1 MAYGRAR
8 GGPMKIRGI
17 CCVFAIALFAALA
30 ALPKS
35 ADAQDL
41 LSGHIGVA
49 TPIVTYTASNG
60 TSNTTTIGNNF
71 NILFPFGIG
80 VQPQSSPVV
89 FDFEFDP
96 TINPSTRTDTLTV
109 QPGVIVPLQ
118 YGWAVGMRAAFDI
131 NQNSVGFTP
140 LVNKKFPFFPASI
153 QLVSGRR
160 RAGAVPS
167 ATKWGRRYLC
177 GLYPAYRFGVLNVS
191 SRRSL
196 AMSRPGSI
204 SLENYR
210 FCLTETAL

>member
-1 MAYGRAR
+1 MQIRQGKCRIRALMAYGRAR
-8 GGPMKIRGI
+8 GGTTMKMRGI
-17 CCVFAIALFAALA
+17 CHVFATALFTASAV
-30 ALPKS
+30 LPKF
-35 ADAQDL
+35 AGAQDL

-49 TPIVTYTASNG
+49 TPIVTFTGSNG

-109 QPGVIVPLQ
+109 QPGVILPLQ

-140 LVNKKFPFFPASI
+140 LVNKKFPFFPGSRF

-167 ATKWGRRYLC
+167 AK
-177 GLYPAYRFGVLNVS
+177 
-191 SRRSL
+191 
-196 AMSRPGSI
+196 
-204 SLENYR
+204 
-210 FCLTETAL
+210 

>member
-30 ALPKS
+30 ALSKS

-109 QPGVIVPLQ
+109 QPGVILPLQ

-140 LVNKKFPFFPASI
+140 LVNKKFPFFPGSRFSWF
-153 QLVSGRR
+153 LEGDVPVRFLR
-160 RAGAVPS
+160 LPNGAD
-167 ATKWGRRYLC
+167 ATSVGFILHT
-177 GLYPAYRFGVLNVS
+177 GLAF
-191 SRRSL
+191 
-196 AMSRPGSI
+196 
-204 SLENYR
+204 
-210 FCLTETAL
+210 